1 MKIFYLCH
9 SGEYK
14 HKYYQMEFDYSEI
27 RYYEDKD
34 LKEVIERLI
43 EEPTIYRVGRFVFS
57 DISDEEMRAKLRS
70 FKSVREFQINF
81 ILEVI
86 KKLVRIS
93 TTLVTS
99 NKVDRYSHNKSMKY
113 VFITNHRNIVMDA
126 SLLNYQLEK
135 EYGEDFES
143 TSIAIGNNLLGIPW
157 VKDIARLNKSFIV
170 IRDAAVQQMLE
181 NSKVLSQYMRTL
193 IKESI
198 SSVWIAQREGR
209 TKDGNDFTQPG
220 LLKLLQMSG
229 SNDFVENYSNLH
241 IVPVAI
247 SYEID
252 PCISDKVK
260 ELAAI
265 ENTGEFTKGPLD
277 DFNSMYNGL
286 MGQKGRVHLHFGDEI
301 TTDVLSKIDSSLKRN
316 EKIKK
321 LADYIDE
328 FIYDNY
334 KLWNNNYIATDI
346 INKNNQ
352 FKDKYTESERV
363 EFVSIMNEKIEKLD
377 GEKAQLERIFLK
389 IFAYPVKNANR
400 NSSEY
405 SFDF

>member
-1 MKIFYLCH
+1 
-9 SGEYK
+9 
-14 HKYYQMEFDYSEI
+14 MEFDFSEI
-27 RYYEDKD
+27 RYYGDKD

-43 EEPTIYRVGRFVFS
+43 TEPTIYRIGRFVFG
-57 DISDEEMRAKLRS
+57 DISEEDLKSKLRS
-70 FKSVREFQINF
+70 YNTVREFQLEF
-81 ILEVI
+81 ILQI
-86 KKLVRIS
+86 IIKLVDKS
-93 TTLVTS
+93 TDAVTS
-99 NKVDRYSHNKSMKY
+99 NEVNRYSHDKKAKY

-126 SLLNYQLEK
+126 SLLNYQLART
-135 EYGEDFES
+135 YGDDFES

-209 TKDGNDFTQPG
+209 TKDGNDYTQPG

-229 SNDFVENYSNLH
+229 SKDFVENYSNLH

-247 SYEID
+247 SYEKD
-252 PCISDKVK
+252 PCIVDKVR
-260 ELAAI
+260 ELSAI
-265 ENTGEFTKGPLD
+265 ENTGEFVKGPLD

-286 MGQKGRVHLHFGDEI
+286 MGQKGRVHLSFGDEI
-301 TTDVLSKIDSSLKRN
+301 TADVLSKIDPSLNRN

-334 KLWNNNYIATDI
+334 KLWENNYIAADI
-346 INKNNQ
+346 INNNSQ
-352 FKDKYTESERV
+352 FSNEYTEEEKK
-363 EFVSIMNEKIEKLD
+363 EFINIMNEKIGTMD
-377 GEKAQLERIFLK
+377 GDRSQLERIYLK
-389 IFAYPVKNANR
+389 MFAYPVKNANR
-400 NSSEY
+400 NSSSL

>member
-1 MKIFYLCH
+1 
-9 SGEYK
+9 
-14 HKYYQMEFDYSEI
+14 MEFDYSEI

-43 EEPTIYRVGRFVFS
+43 DEPTLYRIGRFVFG
-57 DISDEEMRAKLRS
+57 DISEEDLKSKLRS
-70 FKSVREFQINF
+70 YKTVREFQLNF
-81 ILEVI
+81 ILQI
-86 KKLVRIS
+86 IIKLVKNS
-93 TTLVTS
+93 TDVVTS
-99 NKVDRYSHNKSMKY
+99 NEVNRYSHDKNVKY

-126 SLLNYQLEK
+126 SLLNYQLAK
-135 EYGEDFES
+135 TYGDDFES

-170 IRDAAVQQMLE
+170 IRDAGVQQMLM

-193 IKESI
+193 IKDSI

-209 TKDGNDFTQPG
+209 TKDGNDYTQPG

-229 SNDFVENYSNLH
+229 SKDFVENYSNLH

-247 SYEID
+247 SYEKD

-260 ELAAI
+260 EMSAI
-265 ENTGEFTKGPLD
+265 ENTGEYVKEPLD

-286 MGQKGRVHLHFGDEI
+286 TGQKGRVHLTFGDEI
-301 TTDVLSKIDSSLKRN
+301 TADVLSKIDPSLNRN

-334 KLWNNNYIATDI
+334 KLWENNYIAADI
-346 INKNNQ
+346 INKNIQ
-352 FKDKYTESERV
+352 FSDKYTEEEKK
-363 EFVSIMNEKIEKLD
+363 EFINIMNEKIGILD
-377 GEKAQLERIFLK
+377 GDRNQLERIYLK
-389 IFAYPVKNANR
+389 MFAYPVKNANR
-400 NSSEY
+400 NSTSL

>member
-1 MKIFYLCH
+1 
-9 SGEYK
+9 
-14 HKYYQMEFDYSEI
+14 MEFDYSEI

-43 EEPTIYRVGRFVFS
+43 EEPTIYRIGRFVFG
-57 DISDEEMRAKLRS
+57 DISEQELKEKLRS
-70 FKSVREFQINF
+70 YKTVRDFQINF
-81 ILEVI
+81 ILQI
-86 KKLVRIS
+86 IIKLVDIS
-93 TTLVTS
+93 TDSVTS
-99 NKVDRYSHNKSMKY
+99 NDVNRYSHDKKAKY

-126 SLLNYQLEK
+126 SLLNYQLAQT
-135 EYGEDFES
+135 YGDDFES

-157 VKDIARLNKSFIV
+157 VKDLARLNKSFIV
-170 IRDAAVQQMLE
+170 IRDAGVQQMLI
-181 NSKVLSQYMRTL
+181 NSKLLSQYMRTL

-209 TKDGNDFTQPG
+209 TKDGNDYTQPG

-247 SYEID
+247 SYEKD
-252 PCISDKVK
+252 PCITDKVK

-265 ENTGEFTKGPLD
+265 DNTGEYVKGPLD

-286 MGQKGRVHLHFGDEI
+286 MGKKGRVHLSFGDEI
-301 TTDVLSKIDSSLKRN
+301 TVDVLSKIDPSLNRN

-334 KLWNNNYIATDI
+334 KLWQNNYIATDI
-346 INKNNQ
+346 INNKDQ
-352 FKDKYTESERV
+352 FRNKYTEEERE
-363 EFVSIMNEKIEKLD
+363 EFINIMNEKIGTLEGD
-377 GEKAQLERIFLK
+377 RNQLERIYLK
-389 IFAYPVKNANR
+389 MFAYPVKNANR
-400 NSSEY
+400 NSTSI

>member
-1 MKIFYLCH
+1 
-9 SGEYK
+9 
-14 HKYYQMEFDYSEI
+14 MEFDFSEI

-43 EEPTIYRVGRFVFS
+43 AEPTVYRIGRF
-57 DISDEEMRAKLRS
+57 DKT
-70 FKSVREFQINF
+70 VREFQLEF
-81 ILEVI
+81 ILQI
-86 KKLVRIS
+86 IIKLVDKSIVK
-93 TTLVTS
+93 VTS
-99 NKVDRYSHNKSMKY
+99 NEVNRYSHDKKAKY

-126 SLLNYQLEK
+126 SLLNYQLART
-135 EYGEDFES
+135 YGEDFES

-170 IRDAAVQQMLE
+170 IRDAGVQQMLM
-181 NSKVLSQYMRTL
+181 NSKLLSQYMRTL
-193 IKESI
+193 IKDSI

-209 TKDGNDFTQPG
+209 TKDGNDYTQPG

-247 SYEID
+247 SYEKD
-252 PCISDKVK
+252 PCITDKVK

-265 ENTGEFTKGPLD
+265 ENTGEFVKGPLD

-286 MGQKGRVHLHFGDEI
+286 MGQKGRVHLSFGDEI
-301 TTDVLSKIDSSLKRN
+301 TADVLSKIDPSLNRN

-328 FIYDNY
+328 FIYNNY
-334 KLWNNNYIATDI
+334 KLWENNYIAADI
-346 INKNNQ
+346 INNNIQ
-352 FKDKYTESERV
+352 FSNKYTEEEKK
-363 EFVSIMNEKIEKLD
+363 EFINIMNEKIGTLD
-377 GEKAQLERIFLK
+377 GDRNQLERIYLK
-389 IFAYPVKNANR
+389 MFAYPVKNANR
-400 NSSEY
+400 NSTSL

>member
-1 MKIFYLCH
+1 
-9 SGEYK
+9 
-14 HKYYQMEFDYSEI
+14 MEFDYSEI

-43 EEPTIYRVGRFVFS
+43 EEPTIYRVGRYVFG
-57 DISDEEMRAKLRS
+57 DITDEELRTKLRS
-70 FKSVREFQINF
+70 YKTVRDFQVKF
-81 ILEVI
+81 ILEI
-86 KKLVRIS
+86 IIKLVKKS
-93 TTLVTS
+93 TDGVTS
-99 NKVDRYSHNKSMKY
+99 NKVDRYSHDKKAKY

-126 SLLNYQLEK
+126 SLLNYQLAM

-157 VKDIARLNKSFIV
+157 VKDLARLNKSFIV
-170 IRDAAVQQMLE
+170 IRDAAVQQMLI

-209 TKDGNDFTQPG
+209 TKDGNDYTQPG

-229 SNDFVENYSNLH
+229 SKDFVENISNLH

-247 SYEID
+247 SYEDD
-252 PCISDKVK
+252 PCITDKVK

-265 ENTGEFTKGPLD
+265 ENEGEYIKGPLD

-286 MGQKGRVHLHFGDEI
+286 MGQKGRAHLNFGDEI
-301 TTDVLSKIDSSLKRN
+301 TAETLSQIDTSLNRN

-321 LADYIDE
+321 LAEIIDE
-328 FIYDNY
+328 FIYSNY
-334 KLWNNNYIATDI
+334 KLWENNYIAADILNANSQFDNEYTDQQKAEF
-346 INKNNQ
+346 IN
-352 FKDKYTESERV
+352 TMS
-363 EFVSIMNEKIEKLD
+363 EKIGSLE
-377 GEKAQLERIFLK
+377 GNRNQLERIYLRM
-389 IFAYPVKNANR
+389 FAYPVKNANK
-400 NSSEY
+400 NNTKY
-405 SFDF
+405 NFDF

>member
-1 MKIFYLCH
+1 
-9 SGEYK
+9 
-14 HKYYQMEFDYSEI
+14 MEFDFSEI
-27 RYYEDKD
+27 RYYGDKD

-43 EEPTIYRVGRFVFS
+43 TEPTIYRIGRFVFG
-57 DISDEEMRAKLRS
+57 DISEEDLKSKLRS
-70 FKSVREFQINF
+70 YKTVREFQLDF
-81 ILEVI
+81 ILQI
-86 KKLVRIS
+86 IIKLVDKS
-93 TTLVTS
+93 TDAVTS
-99 NKVDRYSHNKSMKY
+99 NEVNRYSHDKKAKY
-113 VFITNHRNIVMDA
+113 VFITNHRNIVMEA
-126 SLLNYQLEK
+126 SLLNYQLART
-135 EYGEDFES
+135 YGDDFES

-209 TKDGNDFTQPG
+209 TKDGNDYTQPG

-229 SNDFVENYSNLH
+229 SKDFVENYSNLH

-247 SYEID
+247 SYEKD
-252 PCISDKVK
+252 PCIVDKVR
-260 ELAAI
+260 ELSAI
-265 ENTGEFTKGPLD
+265 ENTGEFVKGPLD

-286 MGQKGRVHLHFGDEI
+286 MGQKGRVHLSFGDEI
-301 TTDVLSKIDSSLKRN
+301 TADVLSKIDPSLNRN

-334 KLWNNNYIATDI
+334 KLWENNYIAADI
-346 INKNNQ
+346 INNNSQ
-352 FKDKYTESERV
+352 FSNKYTEEEKK
-363 EFVSIMNEKIEKLD
+363 EFINIMNEKIGTMD
-377 GEKAQLERIFLK
+377 GDRSQLERIYWK
-389 IFAYPVKNANR
+389 MFAYPVKNANR
-400 NSSEY
+400 NLSSL